1 MKTCS
6 ACKHPLFLILP
17 FFTVSFTVIIASCD
31 AFQLFFRMPIQSRLG
46 SGGGSG
52 VGHPPWNLRNHFDDD
67 DKDDGISEVYLA
79 SMLWMLPG
87 SNAILGPTET
97 QDPNFASLDNAIFA
111 ARGGGTGLKQNEG
124 SERTKPNTTL
134 SSNHEFGS
142 IQSKIS
148 NFARL
153 FQKSE
158 DGNTRESK
166 KQAKQEELLSNT
178 IVEGVSAPKSSL
190 LPPEMITQISLASNL
205 IGGKLTPEILEKTA
219 KSINQWYWDRGYVMN
234 SVTGATLIPNNIG
247 QQNSRGG
254 GHVELIVREVKFA
267 NNHIGSPVGIRF
279 VDPRPDA
286 QSSEDDNILSIPTQ
300 DGQQLY
306 KITPGRTRSSKI
318 ARMMNISPG
327 AHFQILPHRWS
338 RLVANP
344 GGTFGGTGGNSAIF
358 SSIHAVRPIPTSD
371 DTATLEIIASEN
383 KPYAS
388 IEYGVTKSLY
398 SDQWEG
404 EMDFKHGN
412 AFGGG
417 ETFSL
422 NVRKGKMQ
430 SVEMAEDPKEK
441 SALLGSSMVEN
452 LNEGLKNGP
461 VSWRMSIRDN
471 CLVGSD
477 TGYDVEVFRDYV
489 GKTPSAKMKDPLD
502 DGPDSESESMRNRP
516 STGSPQRTGAT
527 IRFRFPHPSRIRPL
541 HTLLTPR
548 TASASIERI
557 LPEFSDRRS
566 TSKASRAQSIASV
579 SMNLGPHHFGNSISG
594 NSISTKSLW
603 KDPMQVVSSMV
614 SSTITVGARWDG
626 DSKVY
631 DSKGRTESDRSS
643 CATPY
648 VAGSIT
654 SQQKIP
660 LFSFLTGGRRDVTA
674 PLVDLAM
681 QQVVSASTRHF
692 PRHEAVV
699 LGLASRVRG
708 YKYNHYHGHYIP
720 NEREKEKKNSLS
732 TIKQFL
738 CGGADSVFPPIAIA
752 NAVSGT
758 VELRVPTQRGT
769 IVIFGDCA
777 MSHAQGD
784 VSQEGIV
791 DGPYRH
797 SSFGIGYRKIIK
809 GIPIKVDAC
818 FTEHGT
824 KGMFFGIGNDFSP

>member
-1 MKTCS
+1 MNICS
-6 ACKHPLFLILP
+6 ACKHPLLLILP
-17 FFTVSFTVIIASCD
+17 FFTVFFDVIIASCD
-31 AFQLFFRMPIQSRLG
+31 AFQLFFRTPIQSRLG

-52 VGHPPWNLRNHFDDD
+52 IGHPPWNLRNHFDDD
-67 DKDDGISEVYLA
+67 DKDDGVLEVYLA
-79 SMLWMLPG
+79 SMLWMIPG
-87 SNAILGPTET
+87 SDAIIEPTET
-97 QDPNFASLDNAIFA
+97 QDPNFASIENAIFS
-111 ARGGGTGLKQNEG
+111 ARGGGTSLRQNDSSKQ
-124 SERTKPNTTL
+124 TKPNTTH

-142 IQSKIS
+142 IHSKLS

-158 DGNTRESK
+158 DGKSRESK
-166 KQAKQEELLSNT
+166 KQAEQEELLSNT
-178 IVEGVSAPKSSL
+178 TVEGVSAPKSSL
-190 LPPEMITQISLASNL
+190 LPPEIITQMSLASNL
-205 IGGKLTPEILEKTA
+205 IGGKLTPEILEETA

-234 SVTGATLIPNNIG
+234 SVTGAILIPNNIG
-247 QQNSRGG
+247 QENSSGG
-254 GHVELIVREVKFA
+254 GHVELNVREVKFA

-279 VDPRPDA
+279 VDPCPND
-286 QSSEDDNILSIPTQ
+286 QSSEDDNILSLPTQ
-300 DGQQLY
+300 DGQQSY
-306 KITPGRTRSSKI
+306 KITSGRTRSSKI
-318 ARMMNISPG
+318 ARMMNISAG
-327 AHFQILPHRWS
+327 ANFQIVPHRWS

-358 SSIHAVRPIPTSD
+358 STIHAVRPIPTSD
-371 DTATLEIIASEN
+371 NTATLEIIASEN

-404 EMDFKHGN
+404 ELDFKHGN

-422 NVRKGKMQ
+422 NLRKGKMQ
-430 SVEMAEDPKEK
+430 NVELTQNSNER
-441 SALLGSSMVEN
+441 SAYLGSSMVEN
-452 LNEGLKNGP
+452 WNEGLKHGP
-461 VSWRMSIRDN
+461 VSWRMSLRDN

-489 GKTPSAKMKDPLD
+489 GNTPSAKINDPID
-502 DGPDSESESMRNRP
+502 DGSDSESESMRNRP

-527 IRFRFPHPSRIRPL
+527 IRFRLPYPSNIRPL

-548 TASASIERI
+548 TASASIEHI
-557 LPEFSDRRS
+557 LPEFPDRSS
-566 TSKASRAQSIASV
+566 TSKASSAQSIASV
-579 SMNLGPHHFGNSISG
+579 SMNLGPHHFGNRISG
-594 NSISTKSLW
+594 NRISAKSLG
-603 KDPMQVVSSMV
+603 KDLMQGVSSMV
-614 SSTITVGARWDG
+614 SSTITVGARWDR
-626 DSKVY
+626 DTEVY
-631 DSKGRTESDRSS
+631 NTTGRTESDRSS

-660 LFSFLTGGRRDVTA
+660 LFSFFTGGRRDVTA

-681 QQVVSASTRHF
+681 QQVVSASTRHL
-692 PRHEAVV
+692 PRHEAVI

-708 YKYNHYHGHYIP
+708 YKYNHYHGHYRP

-738 CGGADSVFPPIAIA
+738 CGGADSVFPPIAVA

-769 IVIFGDCA
+769 FVVFGDCA

-784 VSQEGIV
+784 VLQEGIV

-797 SSFGIGYRKIIK
+797 SSFGIGYRKIVQ

-824 KGMFFGIGNDFSP
+824 KGMFFGIGSDFSP